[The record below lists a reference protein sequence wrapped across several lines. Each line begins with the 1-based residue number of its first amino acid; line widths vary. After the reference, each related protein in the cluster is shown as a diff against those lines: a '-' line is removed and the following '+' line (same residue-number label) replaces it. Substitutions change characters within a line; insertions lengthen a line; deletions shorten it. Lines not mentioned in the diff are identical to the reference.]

1 MRQRV
6 FLAVFAGLLSLLYLR
21 VFVFSAEME
30 VELDSEKRNI
40 FKVYW
45 AQAGQEY
52 GEGRM
57 ARVVVAAGHSTVR
70 FRICDLAAG
79 NTLRLDPAE
88 GANTWVEVRSLT
100 LRQPG
105 FPVQR
110 LAGAGALEQL
120 LPLAGVAG
128 QETTEAGIRYFLDSH
143 DSQLQWRL
151 PPLERNLSLATELA
165 RILCLWGLIF
175 VLARY
180 ARPVSREAF
189 AWVPYLMALVLA
201 LILAMA
207 VISCNNG
214 HPDEYVHL
222 QAAQYYQDHWLPPEI
237 GDPAIRHT
245 YSRYGISR
253 LNYPEVAYW
262 LAGKYLAVVAPLQLQ
277 PHVALRGFN
286 VLLWAALVLWVV
298 ARPGARL
305 LALPLLLTP
314 QAWYMFSY
322 FNSEAFAL
330 VIALAIGWQ
339 VAHPESSFSRL
350 ASTRGPVLWRSV
362 VLLSGLLGLLLL
374 SKQNFYF
381 FLVFVGLFLLWRL
394 RYEGLGPWRLVWRRW
409 ATVALV
415 GGMLFAM
422 GQASFFM
429 VNGLDRKAKLYQAR
443 IELAQRPYNPTT
455 PLERRQLDLQRRD
468 RGSSLRHLLEVD
480 RWGEK
485 MFRTSVGVYGY
496 LTVSAQF
503 AYYEV
508 MRNLG
513 LGLLALLTA
522 AVVLYGGV
530 EKITLW
536 GLTCLAACAL
546 LAAALYSA
554 WTIDFQAQGRY
565 LLPILP
571 MLGVCFS
578 RLKALL
584 VWPLF
589 WVWMLALFFAS
600 VYNYIF
606 VAFPGIIAFYG
617 L

>member
-1 MRQRV
+1 MRRQV
-6 FLAVFAGLLSLLYLR
+6 FLAVIAALLSLLYLR
-21 VFVFSAEME
+21 VFVYSAEME
-30 VELDSEKRNI
+30 VELDSQKRNI

-45 AQAGQEY
+45 TQAGQGY

-57 ARVVVAAGHSTVR
+57 AQVVVPAGPSTVR

-79 NTLRLDPAE
+79 DDLRIDPAE
-88 GANTWVEVRSLT
+88 RTDTWVEVRSLT

-110 LAGAGALEQL
+110 LAGADELGRL
-120 LPLAGVAG
+120 LPLSGIASR
-128 QETTEAGIRYFLDSH
+128 ESTEFGIRYVLDSH
-143 DSQLQWRL
+143 DGQLLWKL
-151 PPLERNLSLATELA
+151 PQLVRDVSVAGELA

-175 VLARY
+175 LLARH
-180 ARPVSREAF
+180 ARPDSLAAF
-189 AWVPYLMALVLA
+189 AWVPCLMALVLMF
-201 LILAMA
+201 IVSMA
-207 VISCNNG
+207 VLSRHDS
-214 HPDEYVHL
+214 HPDEFVHV

-314 QAWYMFSY
+314 QAWYMFNY
-322 FNSEAFAL
+322 FNSEAFGL
-330 VIALAIGWQ
+330 VMALAIGWQ
-339 VAHPESSFSRL
+339 VVYPESCFSRL
-350 ASTRGPVLWRSV
+350 ATTRGPVLWRSV

-409 ATVALV
+409 ATVALL

-429 VNGLDRKAKLYQAR
+429 VNGLDRTAKLYQAR

-455 PLERRQLDLQRRD
+455 PLERRQVNLQRRD

-480 RWGEK
+480 RWCEK
-485 MFRTSVGVYGY
+485 MFRTSVGAYGY

-508 MRNLG
+508 MRGLG

-522 AVVLYGGV
+522 AVVFYGGV

-536 GLTCLAACAL
+536 GLTCLSACAL

-584 VWPLF
+584 AGPLF
-589 WVWMLALFFAS
+589 LVWMLALFLVS
-600 VYNYIF
+600 VYSYIF